1 MYCVGDHSDWTLK
14 VFRRP
19 DLTRIKYKDKLIKRN
34 HTHNIRFHHL
44 WILWYSMNW
53 TNRVHESFLVWER
66 KWYGR
71 EAKFQKPLMLLWNVY
86 NLNDCNIKMN
96 NLSIWKQAR
105 FIKLKWI
112 WSEQIHKKKNGI
124 PSPLGMCYTF
134 TCMPLVMDYNY
145 SCGRILKK
153 IECKCTL
160 RKFVCSMLVPPE
172 VTCFIE
178 NKFRFAFY

>member
-112 WSEQIHKKKNGI
+112 WSEQIHKKKWNSFPSRHVLYIYMHAVSNGLQLFMWTNI
-124 PSPLGMCYTF
+124 KKNRMQMYF
-134 TCMPLVMDYNY
+134 TQVCMQYARAPWSDM
-145 SCGRILKK
+145 
-153 IECKCTL
+153 
-160 RKFVCSMLVPPE
+160 
-172 VTCFIE
+172 
-178 NKFRFAFY
+178 FYWE